1 MGGVSISA
9 WTALEWAS
17 ELQSWVSQWI
27 AQLNKQM
34 NINYAEKRKLT
45 QIQTADALN
54 LNGFGVEQQTLK
66 EWKLLPSL
74 EESIQNH
81 RKVLQCSILVRRG
94 RG

>member
-54 LNGFGVEQQTLK
+54 LNGFGVEQNTQRMKIVTFT
-66 EWKLLPSL
+66 WRIDS
-74 EESIQNH
+74 ESP
-81 RKVLQCSILVRRG
+81 
-94 RG
+94 